1 MSSTIE
7 TKPVTVPA
15 IRAQKGVSAITMLT
29 AYDYP
34 TARVLDDAGVDMIL
48 VGDSLAT
55 VIYGEPNTLSVTME
69 DMLRHTRAV
78 ARGAKRALVVGD
90 MPFMSYQVSVEQ
102 AVVNAGRF
110 LKEAGAQAVKLEG
123 GSEMAWV
130 ISAITRAGIP
140 VCAHIG
146 LTPQTIHAM
155 GSYRM
160 HGKTD
165 AERTYLRESAH
176 AVAQAGAFAV
186 VLECV
191 EEGLAREISREL
203 SIPTIGIGAGHG
215 CDGQVLV
222 VHDLL
227 GLTAGRVPRFVEPT
241 ASLRDPMLEAA
252 RAYVDRTRARWAQA
266 FGKAGEELSAT
277 PTGDVTGAPMSLSPP
292 AAPAPLTTSFPPP
305 FNPGIPKAGY
315 KP

>member
-1 MSSTIE
+1 MSTAYA
-7 TKPVTVPA
+7 TKPVTVPS
-15 IRAQKGVSAITMLT
+15 IRALKGQAQVTMLT

-34 TARVLDDAGVDMIL
+34 TASALDEAGVDVLL

-55 VIYGEPNTLSVTME
+55 VMYGEPNTLSVTME

-78 ARGAKRALVVGD
+78 SRAAKRALVIGD
-90 MPFMSYQVSVEQ
+90 MPFLSYQVSNEQ
-102 AVVNAGRF
+102 AVLNAGRF

-123 GSEMAWV
+123 GTEMADV
-130 ISAITRAGIP
+130 IRAITRAGIP

-155 GSYRM
+155 GAYRM
-160 HGKTD
+160 HGKND
-165 AERTYLRESAH
+165 AERAYLKQSAI
-176 AVAQAGAFAV
+176 AVEAAGAFAV

-191 EEGLAREISREL
+191 EENLAREITRSL
-203 SIPTIGIGAGHG
+203 AIPTIGIGSGVG

-241 ASLRDPMLEAA
+241 AALRVPMIDAV
-252 RAYVDRTRARWAQA
+252 RAYVERTQSR
-266 FGKAGEELSAT
+266 
-277 PTGDVTGAPMSLSPP
+277 GDVAL
-292 AAPAPLTTSFPPP
+292 AAPLSDHLSE
-305 FNPGIPKAGY
+305 NVPGKITGELPCG
-315 KP
+315 